1 MGERNLLQL
10 HVQDG
15 HTKNLYTQQQFV
27 CSKKGEVQQQQQ
39 QQQQEEE
46 EEEEEEQHKEE
57 DKDLG
62 PSSLNRKRT
71 LSRISNLLLNYTIQD
86 LLFMLLL
93 N

>member
-1 MGERNLLQL
+1 VTHGGKKSAAITCARWTHE
-10 HVQDG
+10 
-15 HTKNLYTQQQFV
+15 NLYTQQQFV
-27 CSKKGEVQQQQQ
+27 CSKEGEVRQ

-46 EEEEEEQHKEE
+46 EEEQQHKEE

-86 LLFMLLL
+86 SLFLLLL